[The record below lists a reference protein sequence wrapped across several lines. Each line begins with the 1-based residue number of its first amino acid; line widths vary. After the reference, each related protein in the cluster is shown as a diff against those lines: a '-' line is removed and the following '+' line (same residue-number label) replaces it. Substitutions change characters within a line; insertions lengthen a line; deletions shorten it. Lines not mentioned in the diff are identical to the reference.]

1 MRARTIVRALVVVAA
16 LSGALWLRARRTR
29 ATFVATATNALV
41 AARPYRLVAPTTLDP
56 RKTYPLVLVLHGLGG
71 TSEHVERYYQL
82 DQLVDEQ
89 GFLVAYPEGTEE
101 TRRRHFWGGHRRFW
115 NATDAC
121 CDFYGAGVDDVA
133 YLDAVIDDVSA
144 HYRVDAKRVFVM
156 GLSNGG
162 YMSHRYA
169 CDRAS
174 RVAAIVSQAGAIW
187 ADAARCKPSEAVA
200 VLQIHGTDDPLVPYD
215 GKAYG
220 AHGERRL
227 PSAHQS
233 ASAWAAFDHCGTT
246 PDTSA
251 PPRDLVEGG
260 FRDDVPDA
268 ETTTE
273 RWTGCRG
280 VELWTMRG
288 AGHVPRPRQPM
299 WGRTIYDWLASHPK
313 P

>member
-1 MRARTIVRALVVVAA
+1 MRVRAIVRALVVVAA
-16 LSGALWLRARRTR
+16 LSGALWFRDRWSGAR
-29 ATFVATATNALV
+29 VAGNATNALV
-41 AARPYRLVAPTTLDP
+41 AARPYRLLAPSTLDP
-56 RKTYPLVLVLHGLGG
+56 RKTYPLVLVLHGWGG
-71 TSEHVERYYQL
+71 TSQHVERYYQL
-82 DQLVDEQ
+82 GPLVEER
-89 GFLVAYPEGTEE
+89 GFLIAYPEGTEE
-101 TRRRHFWGGHRRFW
+101 THPRHIWGGHRRFW

-121 CDFYGAGVDDVA
+121 CNFYGAGVDDVV

-169 CDRAS
+169 CDRAN
-174 RVAAIVSQAGAIW
+174 RVAAIVSQAGAMW
-187 ADAARCKPSEAVA
+187 ADTTRCKPSEPVA
-200 VLQIHGTDDPLVPYD
+200 VLQIHGADDEVVPYD
-215 GKAYG
+215 GEDNSARG
-220 AHGERRL
+220 GSRL

-233 ASAWAAFDHCGTT
+233 ASVWAAFDNCDAT
-246 PDTSA
+246 PDTSG
-251 PPRDLVEGG
+251 PPRDLVEAG
-260 FRDDVPDA
+260 FRTDAAEA

-288 AGHVPRPRQPM
+288 AGHVPRPHQPL

>member
-1 MRARTIVRALVVVAA
+1 M
-16 LSGALWLRARRTR
+16 RTR
-29 ATFVATATNALV
+29 AIVRTLAAVGAVTGGVWLWPRLTGAPRAGPATNALV
-41 AARPYRLVAPTTLDP
+41 AARPYRIKVPAVVDP
-56 RKTYPLVLVLHGLGG
+56 GKTYPLVLVLHGWGG
-71 TSEHVERYYQL
+71 TSERIERYYQL
-82 DQLVDEQ
+82 DALVDEL

-101 TRRRHFWGGHRRFW
+101 THRRHFWGGHRRFW
-115 NATDAC
+115 DATDAC
-121 CDFYGAGVDDVA
+121 CNFYGAPVDDVA

-144 HYRVDAKRVFVM
+144 HYRVDPKRVFVM

-169 CDRAS
+169 CDRAG
-174 RVAAIVSQAGAIW
+174 RVAAIVSQAGAMW
-187 ADAARCKPSEAVA
+187 ADATRCKPSEPVA
-200 VLQIHGTDDPLVPYD
+200 VLQIHGTEDEIV
-215 GKAYG
+215 AYEG
-220 AHGERRL
+220 HPSSAHGESLL

-233 ASAWAAFDHCGTT
+233 AADWATFDHCAAT

-260 FRDDVPDA
+260 LGDDAPEA

-288 AGHVPRPRQPM
+288 ARHVPRPRQPL
-299 WGRTIYDWLASHPK
+299 WARSIYYWLAAHPK